1 MPLVAAFRATAG
13 GSRWWSFPQVTTEA
27 DVLDPLADPEV
38 GFVTP
43 TQAGDLVTPPQD
55 APQPTHHQ
63 GGAHQVPFSLD
74 DAPSGLEAVHIHF
87 NDLGEPYDPA
97 AEVGIPVPTL
107 QPVDP
112 SSLHNRFGDSASSDG
127 DATMDEDLSFVK
139 GSATHGDVHNFVSFV
154 AAARQHTCC
163 RTNCRHGRLGATK
176 PPTAQY
182 RLPSPAVSASLQM
195 GGDWSLA
202 DGVLQMLT
210 QLSRRTQWF
219 TLQDYLLCS
228 RPLSPCL

>member
-112 SSLHNRFGDSASSDG
+112 SSLHDRFGDSASSDD
-127 DATMDEDLSFVK
+127 DAAMDNDLSFIK
-139 GSATHGDVHNFVSFV
+139 GSATHGDVHEFSYHGTRCSSSFV
-154 AAARQHTCC
+154 AGARP
-163 RTNCRHGRLGATK
+163 RTGCLTSCRHGRLGATRR
-176 PPTAQY
+176 PTAPCKW
-182 RLPSPAVSASLQM
+182 RSLPVSIFLLQ
-195 GGDWSLA
+195 G
-202 DGVLQMLT
+202 
-210 QLSRRTQWF
+210 RE
-219 TLQDYLLCS
+219 
-228 RPLSPCL
+228 